1 MIKILSY
8 HEFGASAYA
17 RIASGYFVVES
28 SAKIVNLN
36 IASSSV
42 TVTEESGSSVGAYS
56 KSDENITVTVNGTTK
71 KVDDV
76 KSEDDIKNVANNS
89 EVVAEIN
96 GIKFTSLQAALKQQ
110 LMDQKLL
117 F

>member
-1 MIKILSY
+1 M
-8 HEFGASAYA
+8 
-17 RIASGYFVVES
+17 VES

-56 KSDENITVTVNGTTK
+56 KSEENVTVTVNGTTK
-71 KVDDV
+71 EVDDV

-89 EVVAEIN
+89 EVVAEGGVAEIN
-96 GIKFTSLQAALKQQ
+96 GIKFTSLHAALKQQ